1 MSDSS
6 DDLPSDTDLF
16 VRAVEHYQELVES
29 GRCSDAE
36 EAIEEVFELVAKL
49 AEQDESP
56 DWQLIVEA
64 GEHEEALNYDGM
76 EAAHLKR
83 LALPNEDAWRAH
95 HQLANLYVVL
105 NRHDEAIRHAQQAT
119 SDARKYDF
127 PVVTTAALRSEGAVY
142 LRVGRVSDAERCF
155 VEAIGVLD
163 ADDPAYRQLRAA
175 LLTLLANCAV
185 HGEECDSAMEYLE
198 TADALLRPLQPMLS
212 AAGVQSD
219 LADWWA
225 TTARLRLLLGR
236 NDEAIVAWQEAISL
250 ARHVAELPQCQGLYT
265 QLNVAAMLHHYGQCL
280 LKIGNDNAAQEALA
294 ESRQIVGDLG
304 LPPQQHCDS

>member
-1 MSDSS
+1 M
-6 DDLPSDTDLF
+6 
-16 VRAVEHYQELVES
+16 
-29 GRCSDAE
+29 
-36 EAIEEVFELVAKL
+36 EEVFESVAKL

-83 LALPNEDAWRAH
+83 LALPKGDESTWRAH
-95 HQLANLYVVL
+95 HQLASLYVIL

-119 SDARKYDF
+119 SAARTYDCPF
-127 PVVTTAALRSEGAVY
+127 VTAAALRSEGATS

-163 ADDPAYRQLRAA
+163 VDDPAYRQLRAA
-175 LLTLLANCAV
+175 LSTLLANCAV
-185 HGEECDSAMEYLE
+185 HRGELDSATAYLE
-198 TADALLRPLQPMLS
+198 AADALLRPLQPMLS

-225 TTARLRLLLGR
+225 TTARLRLLLGKK
-236 NDEAIVAWQEAISL
+236 DDAVVAWQKAILL

-280 LKIGNDNAAQEALA
+280 LKIGNGNAAQKALA

-304 LPPQQHCDS
+304 LPPQQSYDS